1 MLDLND
7 DAHARAVGLV
17 ADVGNALQPLVVHLI
32 GHVLDEHALVDL
44 IGKLGDDDARAVA
57 AEFFKFRARAQDDLA
72 AARGICRADAAAA
85 HNDALG
91 REVGAR
97 DVLHQ
102 VVKRR
107 LGIVEHADAGVDDLG
122 QVVRRD
128 VRRHADGDTRRT
140 VHQQVR
146 EARGQHA
153 GLLAALVEVRV
164 PVDGLLVDV
173 AQHFVGDLRHSG
185 LGVSVGGRGV
195 AINGTEVAVA
205 VDEHIA
211 HGEVLRETHE
221 RVVHRRVA
229 VRMIA
234 AQHVADAGRRL
245 FERLVAR
252 QAVFV
257 HGVQDAAVD
266 RLQAVAHIGQRAPDD
281 DRHRVFDVGGLHLVH
296 ELALHDLLVGELN
309 VFGFVIHVFVC
320 HFFVLLS

>member
-1 MLDLND
+1 MPDFDD

-17 ADVGNALQPLVVHLI
+17 ADVGNALQTLVVHLV
-32 GHVLDEHALVDL
+32 GHVLDEHALVHL
-44 IGKLGDDDARAVA
+44 IRKLGDDDARAVA
-57 AEFFKFRARAQDDLA
+57 AEFFKFRAGAQDDLA
-72 AARGICRADAAAA
+72 AARGVSRADAAAA
-85 HNDALG
+85 HDDALG

-128 VRRHADGDTRRT
+128 VRRHTDGDTGRA

-153 GLLAALVEVRV
+153 GLLAALIEVRV
-164 PVDGLLVDV
+164 PVDGLLIDV
-173 AQHFVGDLRHSG
+173 AQHFVRDLRHSG
-185 LGVSVGGRGV
+185 LGVSVGGRRV

-211 HGEVLRETHE
+211 HGEVLRQTDQS
-221 RVVHRRVA
+221 VVNGSVA

-245 FERLVAR
+245 FEGLVAR
-252 QAVFV
+252 QTVFI
-257 HGVQDAAVD
+257 HGVQDAAVH
-266 RLQAVAHIGQRAPDD
+266 RL
-281 DRHRVFDVGGLHLVH
+281 
-296 ELALHDLLVGELN
+296 
-309 VFGFVIHVFVC
+309 
-320 HFFVLLS
+320 